1 MKFLNKFSKSK
12 NDDYEEDQDFAE
24 DDLDSEDSEDD
35 ASGGKAGGG
44 LFGKL
49 ISKLKRDCDADDGL
63 DYDDDDGLIG
73 NQGTDNAPGD
83 DLDERDSEED
93 PESENQPPVQRV
105 QVEGVTDVRNV
116 GDSGGRLAQ
125 SNGGDG
131 GSTQKGGSGSS
142 GGQAPPAQNKS
153 SDEESS
159 EKSEETKDK
168 DGGPNLDLD
177 LKSLFAE
184 EEEVDERLK
193 DLADSEEEVV
203 DEELATEL
211 RDFLAELEKRI
222 SS

>member
-1 MKFLNKFSKSK
+1 M
-12 NDDYEEDQDFAE
+12 
-24 DDLDSEDSEDD
+24 
-35 ASGGKAGGG
+35 
-44 LFGKL
+44 
-49 ISKLKRDCDADDGL
+49 
-63 DYDDDDGLIG
+63 
-73 NQGTDNAPGD
+73 
-83 DLDERDSEED
+83 
-93 PESENQPPVQRV
+93 
-105 QVEGVTDVRNV
+105 TDVRNV